1 MIFAKFAEIGRL
13 PLGPRRAV
21 IPRGARERVFVV
33 PVLAR
38 FGAGLRERGRD
49 PYPEINPVSERDL
62 LAAAAEADQVDAY
75 ADVEPECSLVGAAH
89 FFCSRP
95 SDSILEGNVLH
106 FAVGYKIAKVAAFA
120 LTWVDQLALK
130 LGLEKPAV

>member
-21 IPRGARERVFVV
+21 IPRRARERVFVV

-75 ADVEPECSLVGAAH
+75 ADVEPECSLVGALHFCCSRAAH

-95 SDSILEGNVLH
+95 SDSPLEGNVLD
-106 FAVGYKIAKVAAFA
+106 FAVSAEKIA
-120 LTWVDQLALK
+120 
-130 LGLEKPAV
+130 